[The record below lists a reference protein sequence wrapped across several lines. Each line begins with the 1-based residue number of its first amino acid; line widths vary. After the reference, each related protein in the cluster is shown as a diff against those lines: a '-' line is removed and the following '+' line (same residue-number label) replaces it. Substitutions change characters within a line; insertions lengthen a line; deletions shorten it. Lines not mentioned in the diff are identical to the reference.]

1 MPGDTSGFDGPSASI
16 SLAKSGDRQR
26 FTVELRPGETTIVSW
41 KKLIKEANKASVSA
55 SVPHAPSSPVVDIP
69 HQGQPADSVLKDEPP
84 ANRFNAVIEKIE
96 RLYKGNET
104 SDEDL
109 NDVPDDDQYDTDD
122 SFIDDAELDDYFQVD
137 NCSTKHNGFFVN
149 KGKLEAMKESPLLP
163 AQQPKKRRKKNI
175 SKAPDDDG
183 PLRRKRAKVDKMT
196 IDATILASGKS
207 ICVTSDNCASV
218 NGHSEDRKH
227 LNQIKRISADST
239 KLDRGI
245 SSKALNDVALVGQTE
260 TRAVME
266 KLNYGH
272 LSKIPS
278 NRVKDASG
286 HPDPPGQKN
295 DNRSHSDSQTDRKS
309 NNFDGLVQPIKHKTK
324 SGVTELKGM
333 YLSDVKHAQAANT
346 HQWHKKDGSNI
357 KTKAAML
364 EKAIKELER
373 MVAESR
379 PPTLDV
385 QDADMSGQAVKRRL
399 PREIKQKLAKVA
411 RLAQANYGEVSEEVV
426 NRLMG
431 FLGHTMQLRTLKR
444 NLRMMISS
452 GLSAKQE
459 KEVRSQQIKREV
471 VELVSKEFEQQAR
484 MPDNFQGLGSD
495 GKGGSKLKYTMNI
508 KLEDK
513 ICDLYDLYVD
523 GLEEDSGSQ
532 IRKLYAELAQLWPNG
547 SMDNHG
553 IKRAICRSKDRKR
566 ALHQQEKDSE
576 QIRKRKL
583 MTPKLVDKGKL
594 GTTSNTNQ
602 QQNQPLER
610 QTTDRDNQGSH
621 FSNNSVVIST
631 LALEA
636 PRANVT
642 TLESQKKEKVKA
654 SPNVNSVD
662 DARIPIVKKKLKRR
676 PELEFGKL
684 HIRSEKL
691 SAHVDDRQKPQ
702 KLQLPVFQQ
711 KSSSHSSA
719 SPGV

>member
-471 VELVSKEFEQQAR
+471 VELVSK
-484 MPDNFQGLGSD
+484 
-495 GKGGSKLKYTMNI
+495 
-508 KLEDK
+508 
-513 ICDLYDLYVD
+513 